1 MNKQQLILKHT
12 LIDINNLI
20 KIIQS
25 VVRLSIKLYTCLS
38 VFSGSVLAPVFI
50 ASDVCGLTETGHV
63 YVAMLRHIYEQVRYT
78 LYYVCIL
85 ILYRILIYTTYR

>member
-1 MNKQQLILKHT
+1 MNIPKKYELKTKQLQLNKQQLTLKHT

-20 KIIQS
+20 NIIQS
-25 VVRLSIKLYTCLS
+25 VLKLSIKLYTCMA
-38 VFSGSVLAPVFI
+38 VFLGSALVPVFI

-78 LYYVCIL
+78 
-85 ILYRILIYTTYR
+85 